1 MEFKGRIEF
10 ISPIEVVGEK
20 GYQKQYLIISDEQGE
35 YPNRLKI
42 DSFNKTDVVATVQ
55 VGQIVT
61 VLYNTKVT
69 EYNGRHYC
77 SLDLWKFKTEQ
88 PAHQTATLAL
98 ATPAAASMEPEKAE
112 PDATDGSQPLP
123 F

>member
-1 MEFKGRIEF
+1 MEFRGRIEF
-10 ISPIEVVGEK
+10 ISPVEVVGEK

-42 DSFNKTDVVATVQ
+42 ESFNKTDVVATVQ

-61 VLYNTKVT
+61 VLYNSKVT

-77 SLDLWKFKTEQ
+77 SLDLWKFKSDGQAQQ
-88 PAHQTATLAL
+88 PAAT
-98 ATPAAASMEPEKAE
+98 AASMEPKRIE
-112 PDATDGSQPLP
+112 PVTGGTDDNDLP

>member
-10 ISPIEVVGEK
+10 ISPIEVVGGN

-42 DSFNKTDVVATVQ
+42 DSFNKSEAVAGVQ

-61 VLYNTKVT
+61 VLYNSKVT

-77 SLDLWKFKTEQ
+77 SLDLWKFKPDVQAQQ
-88 PAHQTATLAL
+88 PAPAP
-98 ATPAAASMEPEKAE
+98 ATPAAMMEPKRAE
-112 PDATDGSQPLP
+112 PIAGGTDDNGLP

>member
-10 ISPIEVVGEK
+10 ISPVEVVGDK

-42 DSFNKTDVVATVQ
+42 ESFNKTDVVATVQ
-55 VGQIVT
+55 IGQIVT
-61 VLYNTKVT
+61 VLYNSKVT

-77 SLDLWKFKTEQ
+77 SFDLWKFKTDGQAQQ
-88 PAHQTATLAL
+88 PAP
-98 ATPAAASMEPEKAE
+98 ATPAASMEPEKAE